1 MPYSL
6 VLGDISMDRRLE
18 GKVAII
24 TDAGMEIKSY
34 LNTLKKHFL
43 TLSPLQ
49 KVPLSPYSQYCS
61 DKTRSPQPPLK
72 RGTKNGFISPFLRGI
87 MGDL

>member
-24 TDAGMEIKSY
+24 TGAGMEIKSY

-43 TLSPLQ
+43 TLSPFPSS
-49 KVPLSPYSQYCS
+49 KSPLVRYSLLF
-61 DKTRSPQPPLK
+61 P
-72 RGTKNGFISPFLRGI
+72 
-87 MGDL
+87 

>member
-1 MPYSL
+1 
-6 VLGDISMDRRLE
+6 MDRRLE

-24 TDAGMEIKSY
+24 TGTGMEIKSY

-43 TLSPLQ
+43 TLSPLSPLQ

-61 DKTRSPQPPLK
+61 DKTRSPQPPHKL
-72 RGTKNGFISPFLRGI
+72 
-87 MGDL
+87 GD